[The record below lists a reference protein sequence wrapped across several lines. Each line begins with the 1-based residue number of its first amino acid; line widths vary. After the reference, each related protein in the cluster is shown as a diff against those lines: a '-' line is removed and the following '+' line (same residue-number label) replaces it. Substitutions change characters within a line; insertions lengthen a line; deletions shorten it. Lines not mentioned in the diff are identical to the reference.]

1 MSGPSHSELV
11 KQVMDFL
18 RVLGY
23 RPFKNM
29 GVLGMERGRPDIDV
43 CARGRWVSVEIKTG
57 KGRLSPVQV
66 EVQADIGIAGGT
78 YIVAR
83 SLEDVLTGLR
93 QVEPDID
100 ERVTV

>member
-29 GVLGMERGRPDIDV
+29 GVLGMERGRPDIDT
-43 CARGRWVSVEIKTG
+43 CASGRWVSIEVKTG
-57 KGRLSPVQV
+57 KGRLSAVQ
-66 EVQADIGIAGGT
+66 QMIKGDILTAGGT

-83 SLEDVLTGLR
+83 CLEDVLQGLR

-100 ERVTV
+100 ERVVV

>member
-11 KQVMDFL
+11 RQVMDFL

-43 CARGRWVSVEIKTG
+43 CARGRWVSIEVKTG
-57 KGRLSPVQV
+57 KGRLSAVQEDV
-66 EVQADIGIAGGT
+66 RATIISAGGI

-83 SLEDVLTGLR
+83 SLEDVLQGLR
-93 QVEPDID
+93 QVAPGIE
-100 ERVTV
+100 ERVKL

>member
-11 KQVMDFL
+11 RQVMDFL

-43 CARGRWVSVEIKTG
+43 CARGRWVSIEVKTG
-57 KGRLSPVQV
+57 TGRLSVVQL
-66 EVQADIGIAGGT
+66 ATKDDILTAGGT

-83 SLEDVLTGLR
+83 SLEDVLQGLR
-93 QVEPDID
+93 QVEPGID
-100 ERVTV
+100 ERVEV

>member
-43 CARGRWVSVEIKTG
+43 CARGRWVSIEVKTG
-57 KGRLSPVQV
+57 KGRMSTAQGII
-66 EVQADIGIAGGT
+66 QGDIVRAGGT

-83 SLEDVLTGLR
+83 CLEDVLQGLR
-93 QVEPDID
+93 QVEPGID
-100 ERVTV
+100 KRVTV